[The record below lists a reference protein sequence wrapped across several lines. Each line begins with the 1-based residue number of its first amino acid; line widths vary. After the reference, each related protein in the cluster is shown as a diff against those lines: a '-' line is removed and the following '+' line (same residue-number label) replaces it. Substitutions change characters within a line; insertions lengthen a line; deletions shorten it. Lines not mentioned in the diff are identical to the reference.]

1 MFTWFFE
8 HWTLEYIEY
17 SICQL
22 RKKCQRYRN
31 CERNKVF
38 PSLNGFALK
47 RFVEWLVQAKWKC
60 EKKIWMH
67 FYIYLFPLQ
76 IQKAN
81 RQEKKAINC
90 IIPSKCGFVNLK
102 KRKISQNGKTVLKY
116 YLWKLRIEWSNWWNT
131 RGFESVKIYSHSHL
145 KEEINGKCVL
155 LCYSPAIDKS
165 RTKSQR
171 TISNHQSFAMSMAN
185 NLLYSLSFGC
195 FHLIPSFRFVQPNP
209 CGMPNRMP

>member
-1 MFTWFFE
+1 MRAKTICSLSGGRTTKIECHILIKYVYLIFRA
-8 HWTLEYIEY
+8 LNIEYIEY

-102 KRKISQNGKTVLKY
+102 KRKISQNRFEILLMKTTHWMIKLMEY
-116 YLWKLRIEWSNWWNT
+116 TGLWVSKIILTFSSE
-131 RGFESVKIYSHSHL
+131 RGNKWQMCSS
-145 KEEINGKCVL
+145 L
-155 LCYSPAIDKS
+155 L
-165 RTKSQR
+165 
-171 TISNHQSFAMSMAN
+171 
-185 NLLYSLSFGC
+185 LS
-195 FHLIPSFRFVQPNP
+195 SYR
-209 CGMPNRMP
+209 